1 MTRQE
6 QQALFAKNG
15 FLVIQNIL
23 TSAELA
29 ECHGEIGRLHELAID
44 LEANGDPA
52 RSHFQ
57 HEPYARDRMH
67 NDLPVLR
74 KIENT
79 RLHSEI
85 FRNLAAHPPLIQTVQ
100 NLLGKDLLL
109 FRSTLMLKPAH
120 HGSAHAL
127 HQDSSYWPMK
137 PPSLVTASIALN
149 QATPEN
155 GCFKVIPGSHKWG
168 LKEWGN
174 IATQQ
179 DEAIAK
185 REDID
190 LSGQIDISL
199 EAGSALLFHSL
210 LVHGSGPNRSP
221 LPRNTALYAYFSP
234 HVNYAP
240 KAGAPR
246 EKSFP
251 VVAGLDGA
259 LEHTLVA
266 RSVDST

>member
-1 MTRQE
+1 MTLQE
-6 QQALFAKNG
+6 QQALFAENG
-15 FLVIQNIL
+15 FLVIQNLL

-29 ECHGEIGRLHELAID
+29 EYHDEIRRLHELAVELKASD
-44 LEANGDPA
+44 DPA
-52 RSHFQ
+52 HSHFQ
-57 HEPYARDRMH
+57 HEPYASDPVH

-85 FRNLAAHPPLIQTVQ
+85 FRNLAAHPILIGAVQ
-100 NLLGKDLLL
+100 NLLGEDLLL

-168 LKEWGN
+168 LKQWGN
-174 IATQQ
+174 IAKRQ
-179 DEAIAK
+179 DEA
-185 REDID
+185 
-190 LSGQIDISL
+190 L
-199 EAGSALLFHSL
+199 
-210 LVHGSGPNRSP
+210 
-221 LPRNTALYAYFSP
+221 
-234 HVNYAP
+234 
-240 KAGAPR
+240 
-246 EKSFP
+246 
-251 VVAGLDGA
+251 AGLKGDIN
-259 LEHTLVA
+259 LT
-266 RSVDST
+266 